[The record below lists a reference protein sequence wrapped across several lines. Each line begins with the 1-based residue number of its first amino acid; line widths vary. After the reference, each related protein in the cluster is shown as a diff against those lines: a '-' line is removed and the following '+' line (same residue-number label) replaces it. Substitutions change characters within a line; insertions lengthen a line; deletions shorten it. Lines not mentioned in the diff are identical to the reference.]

1 MNMNMYDVYDESV
14 ELLGLLKEYKYMAV
28 DKDGKLWAYSEAP
41 RLSGDRWNNALYSLF
56 YSLFIRD
63 YGEEIQDWDR
73 AIFDVN
79 GIIPVDDIY
88 NQSNK
93 STDDELFE
101 EIKQHLKIARE
112 KHPEFPDHKGFG
124 FAAIAEEGFELFEVL
139 GRQLAKLARAVN
151 DNKSREECI
160 EESKDTI
167 VTLIRLIET
176 LREQNDAGTDRDN

>member
-1 MNMNMYDVYDESV
+1 MSMNMYDVFDETV
-14 ELLGLLKEYKYMAV
+14 DMLGSLKEFKYMAV
-28 DKDGKLWAYSEAP
+28 DKSGRLWAYTDVP
-41 RLSGDRWNNALYSLF
+41 TLSGDCWKSASDALY
-56 YSLFIRD
+56 IR
-63 YGEEIQDWDR
+63 YYHTEVTDWNKV
-73 AIFDVN
+73 IFDVN

-88 NQSNK
+88 KQSNK

-139 GRQLAKLARAVN
+139 GRQMAKLARAVN
-151 DNKSREECI
+151 DNKSRKECI

-176 LREQNDAGTDRDN
+176 LREQNNGGTDRDN

>member
-1 MNMNMYDVYDESV
+1 MNMYDVFDETV
-14 ELLGLLKEYKYMAV
+14 DMLGLLKEFKYMAV
-28 DKDGKLWAYSEAP
+28 DKYGQLWAYTEVP
-41 RLSGDRWNNALYSLF
+41 LFSGDHWTTASDAPLY
-56 YSLFIRD
+56 IRD
-63 YGEEIQDWDR
+63 YGTEITDWDR
-73 AIFDVN
+73 LIFDVK
-79 GIIPVDDIY
+79 GIIPVNASY

-101 EIKQHLKIARE
+101 EIKHHLKIARK

-139 GRQLAKLARAVN
+139 GRQMARLARAVN

-176 LREQNDAGTDRDN
+176 LREQHDAGTDRDN